1 MTEGGGFAPRFL
13 SILAANAREAFESL
27 RRARLR
33 TALGLI
39 GVMIGISSVIV
50 MVSLGEIAKAESR
63 KQFESL
69 GTDLVLI
76 RDPEGRGERIE
87 IPHALE
93 MAAEAPSIREAAPR
107 TFGYGSFRH
116 AGREVGRGPIQGVSQ
131 SFATVNRLS
140 TEEGRFI
147 SDLDTDRHWCVVG
160 AEVAEKMRE
169 AGADRIPGEI
179 VQVEEVLFT
188 VVGVLEHQEENY
200 ALPVQ
205 LNANK
210 SVFIP
215 ITTSMRIVNQP
226 WVEVIIARSSDGAHY
241 ETVTEDVRSFFRTRS
256 PELEPDVVTARQ
268 LIEQMEA
275 QMEVFTLLLGSVG
288 SISLIVGGIGIMNI
302 MLVSVAERRT
312 EIAVRRALG
321 ARRWDIRGQFLIES
335 VILTSVGGVLGIV
348 LGLVA
353 TWAIT
358 RFTGWD
364 FLISGISVASGLT
377 TAVAVGLFFGFQPAH
392 QAARMDPIAGL
403 QGQ

>member
-1 MTEGGGFAPRFL
+1 MTEGGGFVPRYFL
-13 SILAANAREAFESL
+13 ILVVNAREAFKSL

-76 RDPEGRGERIE
+76 RSSGNRGGRIE
-87 IPHALE
+87 IQHALE
-93 MAAEAPSIREAAPR
+93 MAEKVPSIREAAPR
-107 TFGYGSFRH
+107 TLEYGSFRY
-116 AGREVGRGPIQGVSQ
+116 AGREVGSGLIQGVSQ
-131 SFATVNRLS
+131 SFMIVNRLS

-160 AEVAEKMRE
+160 AEVAKKMRE
-169 AGADRIPGEI
+169 AGAERILGEI
-179 VQVEEVLFT
+179 VQVRELLFT

-205 LNANK
+205 LNVSN

-215 ITTSMRIVNQP
+215 ITTSTRMISQP
-226 WVEVIIARSSDGAHY
+226 GVEAIIARSSDGVHY
-241 ETVTEDVRSFFRTRS
+241 ERATEDVRSFFRIRS
-256 PELEPDVVTARQ
+256 PELELDVVTARQ
-268 LIEQMEA
+268 LIEQVET

-302 MLVSVAERRT
+302 MLVSVAERRS

-335 VILTSVGGVLGIV
+335 VILTSVGGVLGIT

-392 QAARMDPIAGL
+392 HAAQMDPIAGL
-403 QGQ
+403 QGR